1 MLKIINKGAKSDLPF
16 SPAIQV
22 GDLVYISGQASVDR
36 NNGKIIKGTIED
48 EIHRSIDNVKN
59 ILNSINLSLDNVINV
74 KAYLANENDIKTY
87 NEIYKKNFTVP
98 YPSRT
103 TIVNALPSFLKF
115 EVDCIAYTLKT
126 RKQAIIES

>member
-1 MLKIINKGAKSDLPF
+1 MI
-16 SPAIQV
+16 V
-22 GDLVYISGQASVDR
+22 
-36 NNGKIIKGTIED
+36 
-48 EIHRSIDNVKN
+48 
-59 ILNSINLSLDNVINV
+59 SINLSLDNVINV